1 MPAQLK
7 RLNVSQRHYLEAE
20 VEDEEK
26 KEGDGDVDASL
37 FEGDDLDVDDLG
49 NLDELDLGE

>member
-1 MPAQLK
+1 M
-7 RLNVSQRHYLEAE
+7 EAE